1 MENSAFGPSG
11 ADGPAIGAD
20 GPVGKP
26 PEPVVLCSESSS
38 IPASATLEL
47 SRPTVESGGRRAIS
61 RFRRRFAVVLAS
73 GVLIGVGGGG
83 RPAESAAGLTEPSV
97 TGPV

>member
-11 ADGPAIGAD
+11 VDGPAIGTD

-38 IPASATLEL
+38 IP
-47 SRPTVESGGRRAIS
+47 
-61 RFRRRFAVVLAS
+61 LA
-73 GVLIGVGGGG
+73 GLQVGIT
-83 RPAESAAGLTEPSV
+83 RPAKKSRN
-97 TGPV
+97 